1 METDGGVEKQR
12 TVFPHLLAKRLG
24 VSHSSPQARQIN
36 HKQQKPDRSFA
47 TKTGHFYLL
56 PTLAH
61 PKSTLDEPENTKD
74 CDGNGRRGQD
84 VGLPGRGGR
93 EVNQREDRANED
105 QLTEF
110 DTAIE

>member
-56 PTLAH
+56 PT
-61 PKSTLDEPENTKD
+61 EFF
-74 CDGNGRRGQD
+74 
-84 VGLPGRGGR
+84 LPFLQNIRPLIFR
-93 EVNQREDRANED
+93 VPCMA
-105 QLTEF
+105 
-110 DTAIE
+110 